1 MADDDKKSIPPVD
14 DEEEVKTS
22 VETIDAKRAE
32 AEREKAES
40 ERPAAKADDDS
51 DDNDAGSTDDD
62 DGAGAADD
70 ADDAG
75 AADDADDGA
84 DSDEDDD
91 AEGSA
96 DDKEPAE
103 APVAAAPK
111 TDGAYRESAGH
122 GHEEHHGFAHVTPLK
137 LLFGVLGILLVLTV
151 ATVAVTSIDLGSQ
164 WNLVVAMV
172 IATIKAGLVVTF
184 FMHLLWDKRFH
195 LLVFLS
201 SVLFLILFL
210 GLAIT
215 DHKEYQHDI
224 DAKEADLKAQAQK

>member
-70 ADDAG
+70 ADD
-75 AADDADDGA
+75 GA

-103 APVAAAPK
+103 APVAVAPK